1 MIYIIAAILIVAL
14 DQISKVLTT
23 RYFELGEVKTI
34 IPEILNFTYVQNEGA
49 AFGILQG
56 ARVFFLIMT
65 IVVFFGVL
73 YYIIKT
79 HPHSRLEK
87 WALAFMAGGMNTLYQ
102 MERLPL
108 MVAILIHGG
117 VLYLCYL
124 LTYLLNDWLEWGAVP
139 IVVFSAIFVVG
150 YMVIWAVI
158 YSIIKRKTAK
168 LNEMLKKK
176 QKVDSGK

>member
-23 RYFELGEVKTI
+23 RLFALGEVKTI
-34 IPEILNFTYVQNEGA
+34 IPEILSFTYVKNEGA

-65 IVVFFGVL
+65 IIVFFGVL

-87 WALAFMAGGMNTLYQ
+87 WALAFMAGGAAGNFIDRLFLGYVRDFLLVEFIEFPVFNIADCFVCIGAGLY
-102 MERLPL
+102 
-108 MVAILIHGG
+108 IL
-117 VLYLCYL
+117 Y
-124 LTYLLNDWLEWGAVP
+124 A
-139 IVVFSAIFVVG
+139 FSDIF
-150 YMVIWAVI
+150 
-158 YSIIKRKTAK
+158 
-168 LNEMLKKK
+168 KKK
-176 QKVDSGK
+176 EEKEADDKEPTETDCVQ

>member
-23 RYFELGEVKTI
+23 RYFDLGEVKTI
-34 IPEILNFTYVQNEGA
+34 LPEILSFTYVKNEGA

-65 IVVFFGVL
+65 IIVFFGVL

-87 WALAFMAGGMNTLYQ
+87 WALAFMSGGAAGNFIDRLCLGYVRDFILVDFIEFPVFNVADCFVCIGAGLY
-102 MERLPL
+102 
-108 MVAILIHGG
+108 IL
-117 VLYLCYL
+117 Y
-124 LTYLLNDWLEWGAVP
+124 A
-139 IVVFSAIFVVG
+139 FSDIF
-150 YMVIWAVI
+150 
-158 YSIIKRKTAK
+158 
-168 LNEMLKKK
+168 KKK
-176 QKVDSGK
+176 EEKEIDDKEPTETDSVQ

>member
-34 IPEILNFTYVQNEGA
+34 IPQILNFTYVQNEGA

-56 ARVFFLIMT
+56 ARVFFLIVT
-65 IVVFFGVL
+65 IAVFFGVL

-87 WALAFMAGGMNTLYQ
+87 WALAFMAGGAAGNFIDRLCFGYVRDFILVDFIEFPVFNVADCFVCIGAGLY
-102 MERLPL
+102 
-108 MVAILIHGG
+108 IL
-117 VLYLCYL
+117 Y
-124 LTYLLNDWLEWGAVP
+124 A
-139 IVVFSAIFVVG
+139 FSDIF
-150 YMVIWAVI
+150 
-158 YSIIKRKTAK
+158 
-168 LNEMLKKK
+168 KKK
-176 QKVDSGK
+176 EEKESDDKEPTETDSVQ

>member
-65 IVVFFGVL
+65 IIVFFGAL

-79 HPHSRLEK
+79 HPQSRLEK
-87 WALAFMAGGMNTLYQ
+87 WALAFMAGGAAGNFIDRLCFGYVRDFILVDFIEFPVFNVADCLVCIGAGLY
-102 MERLPL
+102 
-108 MVAILIHGG
+108 IL
-117 VLYLCYL
+117 Y
-124 LTYLLNDWLEWGAVP
+124 A
-139 IVVFSAIFVVG
+139 FSDIF
-150 YMVIWAVI
+150 
-158 YSIIKRKTAK
+158 
-168 LNEMLKKK
+168 KKK
-176 QKVDSGK
+176 EEKEIDDKEPTETDSVQ